1 MGVGAGVDVA
11 VLEGADATM
20 TTGKAGFGAAAA
32 SVTDEPSVTMRSGDV
47 ASEGHTTSAMTVE
60 IAAAYA
66 AALVPLLPSADVTT
80 GDAAAAAAAI
90 ERMTL

>member
-1 MGVGAGVDVA
+1 MGVGVGVA
-11 VLEGADATM
+11 VLEGAGATM
-20 TTGKAGFGAAAA
+20 MTGKSGFGAAAA
-32 SVTDEPSVTMRSGDV
+32 SITDEPSVTMRSGDE

-66 AALVPLLPSADVTT
+66 AALVPLLPSADITT
-80 GDAAAAAAAI
+80 GDAAAAAAAM